1 MASSGVG
8 CGGGAGHLPRKQ
20 SFFVPQNDKFGY
32 IFPQFLTGRKH
43 GSLETRILQ
52 FNREITKLTK
62 QCKNYP
68 KIHGQKTRKCGPTIP
83 PLIMPLLV
91 PTSAE
96 ALYVRVRTLALC
108 VFPETHFT

>member
-68 KIHGQKTRKCGPTIP
+68 KIHGQ
-83 PLIMPLLV
+83 
-91 PTSAE
+91 
-96 ALYVRVRTLALC
+96 
-108 VFPETHFT
+108 

>member
-1 MASSGVG
+1 MASRGVG

-52 FNREITKLTK
+52 FNREIKLTK
-62 QCKNYP
+62 TQQKLSKNSRP
-68 KIHGQKTRKCGPTIP
+68 DQVERAVTPQPR
-83 PLIMPLLV
+83 
-91 PTSAE
+91 
-96 ALYVRVRTLALC
+96 
-108 VFPETHFT
+108 